1 MKKLIIF
8 ILLTGCATDP
18 VVKKKP
24 KTYKQR
30 VSECVKKFMTEFG
43 TDIEKTYNVCE
54 KIEKS
59 AR

>member
-1 MKKLIIF
+1 M
-8 ILLTGCATDP
+8 LLTGCATDP

-59 AR
+59 IK